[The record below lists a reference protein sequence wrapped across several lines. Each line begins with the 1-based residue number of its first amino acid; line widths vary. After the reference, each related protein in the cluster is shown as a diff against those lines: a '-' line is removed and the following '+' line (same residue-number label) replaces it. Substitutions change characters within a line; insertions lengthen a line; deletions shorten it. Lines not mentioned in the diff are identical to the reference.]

1 MKNMLRLIAI
11 YMGSIIALT
20 SCEKYE
26 DPTTDYDYSAV
37 YFGTQKP
44 LRTIVA
50 KEEMKFKFGAV
61 LGGKRENSGEWV
73 KFSVDPSLLKKNRW
87 CRSIYNASKILL
99 FHGFEK

>member
-50 KEEMKFKFGAV
+50 KT
-61 LGGKRENSGEWV
+61 
-73 KFSVDPSLLKKNRW
+73 
-87 CRSIYNASKILL
+87 
-99 FHGFEK
+99 